1 MTIIKSHPFGIQ
13 RKIVANM
20 TADSNRNIP
29 HVTYMYEADVT
40 EFFAYFKELNAKNPA
55 DKKVTFNTVILK
67 VIAEALKRVPNLNAH
82 LDFNRKLVRGKLHVI
97 KEINITMPMI
107 FPNGEMM
114 TVNLLDFGNK
124 NIYEMTEY
132 IENLKKKM
140 DNTNLEHAMFE
151 VSLRDTLIELCKGH
165 PVLAF
170 YRAIGSL
177 TGKDRL
183 KLLTGKELIKHYSV
197 PRHKRVT
204 VDDLKQGTVMVTN
217 FGSLYPNQKGAG
229 AMLEIIPPQITAYA
243 IGAVT
248 KKPVVVTEN
257 GEDKIA
263 IRSILPICIA
273 FDHRALDFDD
283 IIPMIKAFDDIFKN
297 FGSVF
302 AESN

>member
-1 MTIIKSHPFGIQ
+1 MTIIKSQPFGIQ

-20 TADSNRNIP
+20 TADSNKNIP

-40 EFFAYFKELNAKNPA
+40 DFFAYYKELNAKNPA

-82 LDFNRKLVRGKLHVI
+82 LEFNRKLVRGRLNII

-132 IENLKKKM
+132 INNLKEKI
-140 DNTNLEHAMFE
+140 DNTNLEQAMFE
-151 VSLRDTLIELCKGH
+151 VSLRDTLIELRKGH
-165 PVLAF
+165 PILAF
-170 YRAIGSL
+170 YRVIGSL
-177 TGKDRL
+177 TGKDRINVL
-183 KLLTGKELIKHYSV
+183 KGKERRKHNSI
-197 PRHKRVT
+197 PRHKRIT

-217 FGSLYPNQKGAG
+217 FGSLYPGQKGAG

-248 KKPVVVTEN
+248 KKPVVTTEN
-257 GEDKIA
+257 GEDKIV

-283 IIPMIKAFDDIFKN
+283 IVPMIKAFDDIFLY
-297 FGSVF
+297 FSSVF
-302 AESN
+302 SES

>member
-1 MTIIKSHPFGIQ
+1 MQMTIIKSHPFGIQ

-40 EFFAYFKELNAKNPA
+40 EFFAYYKELNANNPA
-55 DKKVTFNTVILK
+55 DKKITFNTVILK
-67 VIAEALKRVPNLNAH
+67 VIAEALKKVPNLNAH
-82 LDFNRKLVRGKLHVI
+82 LDFNRKLVRGKLHII

-114 TVNLLDFGNK
+114 TVNLIDFGNK

-132 IENLKKKM
+132 IDNLKKKM
-140 DNTNLEHAMFE
+140 DNSNLEHAMFE

-165 PVLAF
+165 PILAF

-183 KLLTGKELIKHYSV
+183 KFKAKEIKEHYSI

-229 AMLEIIPPQITAYA
+229 AMLEIIPPQVTAYA

-248 KKPVVVTEN
+248 KKPVVITEN
-257 GEDKIA
+257 GEDKIV

-283 IIPMIKAFDDIFKN
+283 IIPMIKAFDEIFSD
-297 FGSVF
+297 FSSIF
-302 AESN
+302 S

>member
-1 MTIIKSHPFGIQ
+1 MTIIKSQPFGIQ

-20 TADSNRNIP
+20 TADSNKNIP

-40 EFFAYFKELNAKNPA
+40 DFFAYFKEFNAKNPA

-67 VIAEALKRVPNLNAH
+67 VIAEALKKVPNLNAH
-82 LDFNRKLVRGKLHVI
+82 LEFNRKLVRGRLHII

-132 IENLKKKM
+132 IDNLKKKIE
-140 DNTNLEHAMFE
+140 NTNLEQAMYE
-151 VSLRDTLIELCKGH
+151 VSLRDTLIELRKGH
-165 PVLAF
+165 PILAL

-177 TGKDRL
+177 TGKDKINVL
-183 KLLTGKELIKHYSV
+183 KGKEKRKHDSI
-197 PRHKRVT
+197 PKHKRVT

-217 FGSLYPNQKGAG
+217 FGSLYPGQKGAG

-248 KKPVVVTEN
+248 KKPVVITEN
-257 GEDKIA
+257 NEDKIV

-283 IIPMIKAFDDIFKN
+283 IIPMIKAFDDIFSN
-297 FGSVF
+297 FGSIF
-302 AESN
+302 PES

>member
-40 EFFAYFKELNAKNPA
+40 EFFEYYKQLNANNPA
-55 DKKVTFNTVILK
+55 DRKVTFNTVILK
-67 VIAEALKRVPNLNAH
+67 VIAEALKKVPQLNAH
-82 LDFNRKLVRGKLHVI
+82 LDFNRKLVRGKLHII

-114 TVNLLDFGNK
+114 TVNLIDFGNK
-124 NIYEMTEY
+124 NIYQMTEY
-132 IENLKKKM
+132 INNLKKKM

-151 VSLRDTLIELCKGH
+151 VSLRDTLIELSKGH
-165 PVLAF
+165 PILAF

-183 KLLTGKELIKHYSV
+183 KLLSGKELKKHYSI
-197 PRHKRVT
+197 PKHKRVT

-229 AMLEIIPPQITAYA
+229 AMLEIIPPQVTAYA

-248 KKPVVVTEN
+248 KKPVVVTED
-257 GEDKIA
+257 GEDKIV

-283 IIPMIKAFDDIFKN
+283 IIPMIKAFDEIFSD
-297 FGSVF
+297 FSSIF
-302 AESN
+302 SE